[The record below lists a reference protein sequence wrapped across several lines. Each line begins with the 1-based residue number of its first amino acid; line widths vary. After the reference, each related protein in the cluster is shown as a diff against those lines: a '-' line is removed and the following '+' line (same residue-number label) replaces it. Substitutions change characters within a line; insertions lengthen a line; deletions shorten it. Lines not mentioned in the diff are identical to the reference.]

1 MSGNLVVGL
10 DVGTSKVCAVAAELN
25 DRGVV
30 VLGIGEAAS
39 KGLRKGI
46 VINMDATADSIK
58 KAVTEAEKSAGIR
71 IKSVLAGMSGVHI
84 NGLNSYGAIGIRGK
98 EVKPVDR
105 ERAIESAKAIYIPLD
120 REVLHVLPTEFILD
134 GQEGIIDPVGMA
146 GVRLEAKVYII
157 TAVAS
162 SVQNLI
168 ACCEKAGLD
177 VADIVFS
184 PIASAG
190 AVLSRDEMECGT
202 VLVDIGGGTTDIVF
216 LRDGAL
222 RYASVLGVGGA
233 HVTNDIAV
241 GLRIN
246 VNEAEKLKRSHGA
259 AFEGLVND
267 KDEVSMNQ
275 AGGNA
280 KTIPAKYISEI
291 IQPRCEEM
299 LGMIRKEI
307 KACFGYELATCG
319 TVFTGGASLLR
330 GFDKMAES
338 MLGLPVRIGRPVNI
352 KGQMAA
358 VKGPAYSTCAGLL
371 TYAHESSHKRVLH
384 GDVIEE
390 AVAGLKGWF
399 NGLLGNKGQ
408 IQLNNKKERGMLC
421 LKSRK

>member
-1 MSGNLVVGL
+1 MGGNLVVGL

-30 VLGIGEAAS
+30 VLGIGEAVS

-58 KAVTEAEKSAGIR
+58 KAVTEAEKSADIR
-71 IKSVLAGMSGVHI
+71 IKSVLAGISGSHI
-84 NGLNSYGAIGIRGK
+84 NGLNSYGAIGLRGK

-105 ERAIESAKAIYIPLD
+105 ERAIDSAKAIYIPLD

-134 GQEGIIDPVGMA
+134 GQEGIIDPVGMT
-146 GVRLEAKVYII
+146 GVRLEAKVHII
-157 TAVAS
+157 TALAS

-168 ACCEKAGLD
+168 TCCEKAGLD

-190 AVLSRDEMECGT
+190 ATLSRDEMECGAI
-202 VLVDIGGGTTDIVF
+202 LVDIGGGTTDIVF

-222 RYASVLGVGGA
+222 RYASVLGIGGA

-246 VNEAEKLKRSHGA
+246 VNEAEKLKRSYGA
-259 AFEGLVND
+259 AFAGMVND
-267 KDEVSMNQ
+267 KDEVSINQ

-280 KTIPAKYISEI
+280 KSIPAKYISEI

-299 LGMIRKEI
+299 LGMIREEI

-319 TVFTGGASLLR
+319 VVFTGGASLLR

-358 VKGPAYSTCAGLL
+358 VKGPAYSTGAGLL
-371 TYAHESSHKRVLH
+371 TYAQESSHSRVLH
-384 GDVIEE
+384 ADVFEG
-390 AVAGLKGWF
+390 AVAGIKGWF
-399 NGLLGNKGQ
+399 NGLLGNKVQ
-408 IQLNNKKERGMLC
+408 IHLNNKKERGMLC

>member
-1 MSGNLVVGL
+1 MGGNLVVGL

-58 KAVTEAEKSAGIR
+58 KAVTEAEKAAGIR
-71 IKSVLAGMSGVHI
+71 IKSVLAGISGTHI
-84 NGLNSYGAIGIRGK
+84 NGLNSYGAIGLRGK

-105 ERAIESAKAIYIPLD
+105 ERAIDSAKAIYIPLD

-146 GVRLEAKVYII
+146 GVRLEAKVHII

-162 SVQNLI
+162 SVQNLMT
-168 ACCEKAGLD
+168 CCEKAGLD

-184 PIASAG
+184 PIASVG

-259 AFEGLVND
+259 AFEGLLND
-267 KDEVSMNQ
+267 KDEVSINQ

-319 TVFTGGASLLR
+319 VVFTGGTSLLR

-352 KGQMAA
+352 KGQIAA
-358 VKGPAYSTCAGLL
+358 VKGPAYSTGVGLL
-371 TYAHESSHKRVLH
+371 TYAHEYSHKRVLH
-384 GDVIEE
+384 GDVIED
-390 AVAGLKGWF
+390 AVAGVKGWF

-408 IQLNNKKERGMLC
+408 IELNNKKERGMLC

>member
-1 MSGNLVVGL
+1 MGGNLVVGL

-30 VLGIGEAAS
+30 VLGIGEAVS

-58 KAVTEAEKSAGIR
+58 KAVTEAEKSADIR
-71 IKSVLAGMSGVHI
+71 IKSVLAGISGSHI
-84 NGLNSYGAIGIRGK
+84 NGLNSYGAIGLRGK
-98 EVKPVDR
+98 EVKPVER
-105 ERAIESAKAIYIPLD
+105 ERAIDSAKAIYIPLD
-120 REVLHVLPTEFILD
+120 REVLHVLPTGFILD
-134 GQEGIIDPVGMA
+134 GQEGIIDPVGMT
-146 GVRLEAKVYII
+146 GVRLEAKVHII
-157 TAVAS
+157 TALAS

-168 ACCEKAGLD
+168 TCCEKAGLD

-190 AVLSRDEMECGT
+190 ATLSRDEMECGAI
-202 VLVDIGGGTTDIVF
+202 LVDIGGGTTDIVF

-222 RYASVLGVGGA
+222 RYASVLGIGGA

-246 VNEAEKLKRSHGA
+246 VNEAEKLKRSYGA
-259 AFEGLVND
+259 AFAGMVND
-267 KDEVSMNQ
+267 KDEVSINQ

-280 KTIPAKYISEI
+280 KSIPAKYISEI

-299 LGMIRKEI
+299 LGMIREEI

-319 TVFTGGASLLR
+319 VVFTGGASLLR

-358 VKGPAYSTCAGLL
+358 VKGPAYSTSAGLL
-371 TYAHESSHKRVLH
+371 TYAQESSHSRVLH
-384 GDVIEE
+384 ADVFED
-390 AVAGLKGWF
+390 AVKGVKGWF
-399 NGLLGNKGQ
+399 NGLLGNKVQ
-408 IQLNNKKERGMLC
+408 IQANNKKERGMLC

>member
-1 MSGNLVVGL
+1 MGGNLVVGL

-30 VLGIGEAAS
+30 VLGIGEAFS

-46 VINMDATADSIK
+46 VTNMDATADSIK
-58 KAVTEAEKSAGIR
+58 KAVTEAEKSADIR
-71 IKSVLAGMSGVHI
+71 IKSVLAGISGSHI
-84 NGLNSYGAIGIRGK
+84 NGLNSYGAIGLRGK
-98 EVKPVDR
+98 EVKPVER
-105 ERAIESAKAIYIPLD
+105 ERAIDSAKAIYIPLD
-120 REVLHVLPTEFILD
+120 REVLHVLPTGFILD
-134 GQEGIIDPVGMA
+134 GQEGIIDPVGMT
-146 GVRLEAKVYII
+146 GVRLEAKVHII
-157 TAVAS
+157 TALAS

-168 ACCEKAGLD
+168 TCCEKAGLD

-190 AVLSRDEMECGT
+190 ATLSRDEMECGAI
-202 VLVDIGGGTTDIVF
+202 LVDIGGGTTDIVF

-222 RYASVLGVGGA
+222 RYASVLGIGGA

-246 VNEAEKLKRSHGA
+246 VNEAEKLKRSYGA
-259 AFEGLVND
+259 AFAGMVND
-267 KDEVSMNQ
+267 KDEVSINQ

-280 KTIPAKYISEI
+280 KSIPAKYISEI

-299 LGMIRKEI
+299 LGMIREEI

-319 TVFTGGASLLR
+319 VVFTGGASLLR

-358 VKGPAYSTCAGLL
+358 VKGPAYSTSAGLL

-384 GDVIEE
+384 GDVIED

-399 NGLLGNKGQ
+399 NGLLGNKVQ
-408 IQLNNKKERGMLC
+408 IHLNNKKERGMLC

>member
-1 MSGNLVVGL
+1 MSVNLVVGL

-25 DRGVV
+25 DRGVI
-30 VLGIGEAAS
+30 VLGIGEAVS

-46 VINMDATADSIK
+46 VINMDTTTDTIK
-58 KAVTEAEKSAGIR
+58 KAVRDAEISAGLR
-71 IKSVLAGMSGVHI
+71 IKSVIAGISGVHI

-105 ERAIESAKAIYIPLD
+105 ERAIDSARAIYIPLD

-146 GVRLEAKVYII
+146 GVRLEAKVHII
-157 TAVAS
+157 TALVS

-168 ACCEKAGLD
+168 TCCEKAGLD

-190 AVLSRDEMECGT
+190 ATLSRDEMECGV

-222 RYASVLGVGGA
+222 RYVSVLGVGGA

-246 VNEAEKLKRSHGA
+246 INEAEKLKRSYGA
-259 AFEGLVND
+259 AFAGMVND
-267 KDEVSMNQ
+267 KDEVSINQ
-275 AGGNA
+275 TGGNA

-299 LGMIRKEI
+299 LGMIKKDI

-319 TVFTGGASLLR
+319 VVFTGGGSLLR

-338 MLGLPVRIGRPVNI
+338 MLGLPVRTGRPVNL

-358 VKGPAYSTCAGLL
+358 VKGPAYSTGAGLL
-371 TYAHESSHKRVLH
+371 TYAHASSRSRVLH
-384 GDVIEE
+384 SDVIED
-390 AVAGLKGWF
+390 AVAGVKGWF

-408 IQLNNKKERGMLC
+408 IQLNNRKEGGMLC
-421 LKSRK
+421 LKSKK